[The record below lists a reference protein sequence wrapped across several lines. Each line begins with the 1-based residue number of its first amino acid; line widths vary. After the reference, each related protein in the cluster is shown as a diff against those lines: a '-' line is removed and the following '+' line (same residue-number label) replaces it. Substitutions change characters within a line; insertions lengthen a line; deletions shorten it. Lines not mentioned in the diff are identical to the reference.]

1 MKVKELIEQ
10 LQKLNQEKDIWVVYD
25 CVYPQT
31 PSFDELKEDDIMWK
45 DSAKVGDYAHKA
57 W

>member
-10 LQKLNQEKDIWVVYD
+10 LQQLNPEKDIWVVYD
-25 CVYPQT
+25 CVAPQI
-31 PSFDELKEDDIMWK
+31 PSFDELKEDDIMWEYG
-45 DSAKVGDYAHKA
+45 AKAGDYAHKA

>member
-10 LQKLNQEKDIWVVYD
+10 LQQLNPEKDIWVVYD
-25 CVYPQT
+25 CIYPKI
-31 PSFDELKEDDIMWK
+31 PSFDELEEDDIMWK
-45 DSAKVGDYAHKA
+45 DGAKVGDYAHKA